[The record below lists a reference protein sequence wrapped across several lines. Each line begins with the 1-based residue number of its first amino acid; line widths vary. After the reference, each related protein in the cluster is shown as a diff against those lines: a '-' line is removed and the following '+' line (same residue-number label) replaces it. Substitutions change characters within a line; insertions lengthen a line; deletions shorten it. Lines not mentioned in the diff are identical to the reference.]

1 MKLSHARIITK
12 DVPALARFYQH
23 VTGIAPV
30 GNDDYQEIR
39 TPAGILAIGSQ
50 RSMEL
55 YGAGAAVPA
64 SNRSAIVEFQVE
76 DRASGFVLANPES
89 TFDRERAR
97 IASVVSEFALEQTDQ
112 PWGNRS
118 MLFRDPDGNLI
129 NFFTPKRQ
137 ADPAPRGGT
146 AAA

>member
-12 DVPALARFYQH
+12 DVPALARFYQQI
-23 VTGIAPV
+23 TGIAPV
-30 GNDDYQEIR
+30 GNEDYQEIR
-39 TPAGILAIGSQ
+39 TNGGTLAIGSQ

-64 SNRSAIVEFQVE
+64 WNRTAIVEFQVE
-76 DRASGFVLANPES
+76 DV
-89 TFDRERAR
+89 DRERAR
-97 IASVVSEFALEQTDQ
+97 IAGIVREFALEPTDQ

-129 NFFTPKRQ
+129 NFYTPMRQ
-137 ADPAPRGGT
+137 PANSQRAET
-146 AAA
+146 AGA

>member
-12 DVPALARFYQH
+12 DVPALARFYEH
-23 VTGIAPV
+23 ITGIAPV
-30 GNDDYQEIR
+30 GNEDYQEIR

-50 RSMEL
+50 RSMQL

-76 DRASGFVLANPES
+76 DV
-89 TFDRERAR
+89 DRERAR
-97 IASVVSEFALEQTDQ
+97 IASVVREFALEPTDQ

-137 ADPAPRGGT
+137 ADHAPRGGT

>member
-12 DVPALARFYQH
+12 DVSALARFYQQI
-23 VTGIAPV
+23 TGIAPV
-30 GNDDYQEIR
+30 GNEDYQEIR
-39 TPAGILAIGSQ
+39 TNHGTLAIGSQ

-76 DRASGFVLANPES
+76 DV
-89 TFDRERAR
+89 DRERAR
-97 IASVVSEFALEQTDQ
+97 IAGIVREFALEPTDQ

-129 NFFTPKRQ
+129 NFYTPKRQ
-137 ADPAPRGGT
+137 PASSQRAE
-146 AAA
+146 AAGA

>member
-12 DVPALARFYQH
+12 NVPDLARFYQQI
-23 VTGIAPV
+23 TGISPV

-39 TPAGILAIGSQ
+39 TPAGTLAIGSQ

-55 YGAGAAVPA
+55 YGASAAVPA
-64 SNRSAIVEFQVE
+64 SNRTAIIEFQVE
-76 DRASGFVLANPES
+76 DV
-89 TFDRERAR
+89 DRERAR
-97 IASVVSEFALEQTDQ
+97 IAQVVPQFALAPTDQ

-137 ADPAPRGGT
+137 PANAQVADKAS
-146 AAA
+146 A

>member
-12 DVPALARFYQH
+12 DVPALARFYQQI
-23 VTGIAPV
+23 TGITPA
-30 GNDDYQEIR
+30 GNEDYQEIR
-39 TPAGILAIGSQ
+39 TSGGTLAIGSQ

-64 SNRSAIVEFQVE
+64 SNRSAIVEFEVE
-76 DRASGFVLANPES
+76 DV
-89 TFDRERAR
+89 DRERAR
-97 IASVVSEFALEQTDQ
+97 IAAIVREFALEPTDQ

-129 NFFTPKRQ
+129 NFYTPKLHAANSQR
-137 ADPAPRGGT
+137 AET
-146 AAA
+146 AGA

>member
-12 DVPALARFYQH
+12 DVPALSQFYQQI
-23 VTGIAPV
+23 TGITPV
-30 GNDDYQEIR
+30 GNDDYREIR
-39 TPAGILAIGSQ
+39 TNAGTLAIGSQ

-55 YGAGAAVPA
+55 YGAGAAIPA

-76 DRASGFVLANPES
+76 DV
-89 TFDRERAR
+89 DRERAR
-97 IASVVSEFALEQTDQ
+97 LAEIVTEFALEPTDQ

-129 NFFTPKRQ
+129 NFYTPKRQ
-137 ADPAPRGGT
+137 AAGSQNAE
-146 AAA
+146 AAGA

>member
-12 DVPALARFYQH
+12 DVPALARFYQQI
-23 VTGIAPV
+23 TGIAPV
-30 GNDDYQEIR
+30 GNEDYQEVR
-39 TPAGILAIGSQ
+39 TSAGTLAIGSQ

-64 SNRSAIVEFQVE
+64 SNRSAIVEFQVV
-76 DRASGFVLANPES
+76 DV
-89 TFDRERAR
+89 DRERTR
-97 IASVVSEFALEQTDQ
+97 IAGIVREFTLEPTDQ

-129 NFFTPKRQ
+129 NFYTPKSQ
-137 ADPAPRGGT
+137 PANLQPAESVG
-146 AAA
+146 A